1 MDINYTPESWPEEI
15 KKLKLDKLSGSKYT
29 FPDGDSITV
38 VEIKLR
44 DRQIEGKGEDGIAP
58 YIRYEIQQGPGI
70 PRRLSMFYQ
79 EFIDT
84 YGHLFS
90 VELGRKE

>member
-1 MDINYTPESWPEEI
+1 MFFFYNNDKTYFCKIKDKHHEKYAPCNDIDYIGNWYYSM
-15 KKLKLDKLSGSKYT
+15 KKQNLYGIVFY
-29 FPDGDSITV
+29 DSC
-38 VEIKLR
+38 
-44 DRQIEGKGEDGIAP
+44 
-58 YIRYEIQQGPGI
+58 
-70 PRRLSMFYQ
+70 SQ